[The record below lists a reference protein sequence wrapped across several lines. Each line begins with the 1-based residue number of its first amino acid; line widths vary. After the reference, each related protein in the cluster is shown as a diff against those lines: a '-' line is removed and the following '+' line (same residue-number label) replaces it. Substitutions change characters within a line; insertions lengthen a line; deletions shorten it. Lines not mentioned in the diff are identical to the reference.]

1 MKVLNVKGPI
11 ISNDSKWIYD
21 LFDMDS
27 TAPKDI
33 LNELDGQDIQL
44 DINSNGG
51 LVTAGNEIYSALL
64 AYQGKV
70 TVNVVGMAA
79 SAASII
85 AMAGNV
91 VRMSPVAQIMIHN
104 VSAVGEGDYHD
115 MDDMSSMLQLMN
127 DSLSNA
133 YTAKTGMTKDDVL
146 ALMDKTTFL
155 TAEQAVENGF
165 ADEIIQADNNLQLV
179 ASIDTF
185 IPDKLINA
193 FKELKQENEELKKPH
208 TTINIDAEAI
218 ADSIMKKIKAQ
229 KEEPTVQN
237 GFSRFLF

>member
-33 LNELDGQDIQL
+33 LNELDGQDIQI

-85 AMAGNV
+85 AMAGNI

-165 ADEIIQADNNLQLV
+165 ADEIMQVDNNLQLV
-179 ASIDTF
+179 ASADTF

-208 TTINIDAEAI
+208 ATINIDAEVI
-218 ADSIMKKIKAQ
+218 ANSIMKKIETQ

>member
-208 TTINIDAEAI
+208 ATINIDAEAI
-218 ADSIMKKIKAQ
+218 ADSIMKKIKTQ